1 MFGEQIALKLEMVA
15 RRAINIKESGE
26 LGGVI
31 AADYIQKQRGGFT
44 VICAALSPYYLHAS
58 PEARKVLNDCI
69 EKYAYLQECD
79 SKTYFKGIEQA
90 AEELREILD
99 HLGVHKLIE

>member
-1 MFGEQIALKLEMVA
+1 MFGQQIALKLEVVA
-15 RRAINIKESGE
+15 RRAINMKESGG

-31 AADYIQKQRGGFT
+31 DADYIQKQRGGFT

-58 PEARKVLNDCI
+58 PEARKVLNDFI
-69 EKYAYLQECD
+69 EKYTYLQECP
-79 SKTYFKGIEQA
+79 SETYFKGIERA

-99 HLGVHKLIE
+99 HLGVHKSIE